1 MLTDAD
7 VNSIISA
14 LPDDVQQE
22 KALWL
27 GCILREW
34 ARIELPRHLKYKAN
48 VFTKEE
54 REHLR
59 QTHSAAHELTTA
71 LNSLNR
77 RVQRVLEWQ
86 MAKNLA
92 QQRQIDAQDTIEEV
106 CHQLRSLQAVASE
119 VAKAAG
125 EAVTAL
131 TRGRGRPR
139 ETASHLI
146 MRDLAELFL
155 FATGRVATRLV
166 RSNDHSEYKSEYGD
180 FWNFARAAWIAVFKS
195 EDRLISAIRTWDD
208 ARKKYNERSALIANI
223 SFRHPEW
230 GIFGGER

>member
-7 VNSIISA
+7 VNSIILA

-27 GCILREW
+27 GCFLREW

-48 VFTKEE
+48 VFTTEE

-77 RVQRVLEWQ
+77 QEQRVLEWQ

-106 CHQLRSLQAVASE
+106 CHQLRSLQAAASE

-131 TRGRGRPR
+131 TR
-139 ETASHLI
+139 
-146 MRDLAELFL
+146 
-155 FATGRVATRLV
+155 
-166 RSNDHSEYKSEYGD
+166 
-180 FWNFARAAWIAVFKS
+180 
-195 EDRLISAIRTWDD
+195 
-208 ARKKYNERSALIANI
+208 
-223 SFRHPEW
+223 
-230 GIFGGER
+230 